1 MKERTTGTVET
12 EGRMTETKPKK
23 LSKKTSVPD
32 VAVWDRV
39 LLARSQERPTALDYI
54 QRLCTQFI
62 EVHGD
67 RSFRDDPSIV
77 GGFGVFEGKSVA
89 VIGHQKGKS
98 FKDRMTRNFGMPH
111 PEGYRKALRIMR
123 LAERFSMP
131 ILTFIDT
138 PGAYP
143 GIEAEERGQVE
154 AVARNIM
161 EMFEIRV
168 PILVFIVGE
177 GGSGGALAIGVGDR
191 VYMLENAVYSVISP
205 EACAAILWDN
215 AGRASEAAERL
226 RMTASD
232 LLEMGI
238 IDGILPEASGGIQKD
253 IMPTL
258 SAMKA
263 LIAEQLEQL
272 LTLLPDELL
281 SLRQKKFENMVA
293 YRENSMV
300 HFPTGQDASS

>member
-1 MKERTTGTVET
+1 
-12 EGRMTETKPKK
+12 MTESKPKK
-23 LSKKTSVPD
+23 SSKKTSVPD
-32 VAVWDRV
+32 IAVWDRV
-39 LLARSQERPTALDYI
+39 LLARAQERPTSLDYI

-232 LLEMGI
+232 LLEMRI
-238 IDGILPEASGGIQKD
+238 IDGVLPEASGGIQKD
-253 IMPTL
+253 VMPTL
-258 SAMKA
+258 SAMKT

-272 LTLLPDELL
+272 LTLPADELL

>member
-232 LLEMGI
+232 LLEMRI
-238 IDGILPEASGGIQKD
+238 IDGVLPEASGGIQKD
-253 IMPTL
+253 VMPTL
-258 SAMKA
+258 SAMKT

-272 LTLLPDELL
+272 LTLPADELL